1 MKNKN
6 TNRSGFTLI
15 ELLTVIAII
24 GILAAILI
32 PAVGKVREVANKTKS
47 ASNIRSIAV
56 SYSTYS
62 TSGGRVRTLNSA
74 KLTAAGFTDDIY
86 GVGSFLAKQ
95 VDLTDASIWIIGS
108 DPAVADYAGILPAVV
123 GYRND
128 QNIYEDSQDWV
139 NGVPVGYD
147 FAIGVSG
154 NAATSTTPLT
164 WTRGLDSGSGTW
176 GKDTPWGLGGHI
188 AYLDGHVQFY
198 TELGEEDGQ
207 LVNPTTGRQT
217 NSMSDLYTADQI
229 KLAPTYSPGG

>member
-6 TNRSGFTLI
+6 SNRTGFTLI

-108 DPAVADYAGILPAVV
+108 DPAVADYANILPAVV

-128 QNIYEDSQDWV
+128 QNIYVDSQDWI

-147 FAIGVSG
+147 FAIGISG

-164 WTRGLDSGSGTW
+164 WTRGMNPGSGTW

-217 NSMSDLYTADQI
+217 NAMSDLYTADQI

>member
-1 MKNKN
+1 MNK
-6 TNRSGFTLI
+6 TKSPRSGFTLI

-47 ASNIRSIAV
+47 ASNI
-56 SYSTYS
+56 
-62 TSGGRVRTLNSA
+62 
-74 KLTAAGFTDDIY
+74 Y

-108 DPAVADYAGILPAVV
+108 DPAVADYSSTLPAVV
-123 GYRND
+123 GFRN
-128 QNIYEDSQDWV
+128 NENVYEDSQDWV

-147 FAIGVSG
+147 FAIGISG
-154 NAATSTTPLT
+154 NAPTSTTPLT
-164 WTRGLDSGSGTW
+164 WTRGMNTGTGTW

-207 LVNPTTGRQT
+207 LVNPTTGDQT
-217 NSMSDLYTADQI
+217 VKMSDLYTAEQI
-229 KLAPTYSPGG
+229 KLAPDYSQTN